1 MALPQGNALR
11 DYINDTFYVGALGRQ
26 GDAEGLDYWTNE
38 ATTRGWSQDQLLNQ
52 LVDSAGITL
61 AQSDVAR
68 QKELAPALFAATQ
81 PAYTQAPTANV
92 MADAPAY
99 TPYKSSEFSF
109 EADPGYAFRKSEGEK
124 ALQAKQLAS
133 GNFFSG
139 GALKEASDFNS
150 GLASQEYGNAF
161 NRYMA
166 KDSADFRTHQ
176 ANYGNE
182 FGRWK
187 TLDDTAYG
195 RNWDAENR
203 DYGRFVDQF
212 GRDMLVNNTNWDRL
226 KYLDNSGQNAATQTA
241 QLGQTSANS
250 IANLTNY
257 GGAAQGAGY
266 IRNANAW
273 SDALGNALYAVRNR
287 NTSGYGD
294 Y

>member
-1 MALPQGNALR
+1 MTALPQGNALR
-11 DYINDTFYVGALGRQ
+11 DYINTTFYQGALGRQ
-26 GDAEGLDYWTNE
+26 GDDEGLDYWTNE

-61 AQSDVAR
+61 AQSDVSR

-81 PAYTQAPTANV
+81 PSYTQAPTANV
-92 MADAPAY
+92 VADSPKF
-99 TPYKSSEFSF
+99 TPYQSAEFKF

-139 GALKEASDFNS
+139 GALKEATDFNS

-166 KDSADFRTHQ
+166 KDTADYRNHM
-176 ANYGNE
+176 GN
-182 FGRWK
+182 FSTDFNRWK
-187 TLDDTAYG
+187 TLDDTSYG

-203 DYGRFVDQF
+203 DYGRFVDKF
-212 GRDMLVNNTNWDRL
+212 GRDMLVDNTNWDRL

-241 QLGQTSANS
+241 AFGQNTSGN

-257 GGAAQGAGY
+257 GGSARADGA
-266 IRNANAW
+266 INSANAW
-273 SDALGNALYAVRNR
+273 TNAIGNALYAVRR
-287 NTSGYGD
+287 
-294 Y
+294 